1 MPCHYLFQMSI
12 SKHISMGLNPLS
24 GYIFTC
30 ADPFYQEI
38 LVSRMYMYYSPQP
51 LHFITYRTFIKN
63 ILTTHVMIRIYK
75 IYKLNSMGLSSCR
88 CMQVAVWSITMLT
101 SWSKLYFYQ
110 FIFILR
116 SRKIGKNEFYNVKE
130 FRFLITPT
138 SRKFWG
144 HIGLAPPI
152 HLSVLPS
159 VCVGIYSRILRT
171 AGPLIFHRWVGQKKR
186 RHTFFSFLFSL
197 ALAELCP
204 FM

>member
-1 MPCHYLFQMSI
+1 
-12 SKHISMGLNPLS
+12 
-24 GYIFTC
+24 
-30 ADPFYQEI
+30 
-38 LVSRMYMYYSPQP
+38 
-51 LHFITYRTFIKN
+51 
-63 ILTTHVMIRIYK
+63 
-75 IYKLNSMGLSSCR
+75 MGLSSCR

-144 HIGLAPPI
+144 HIGFAPPI

-159 VCVGIYSRILRT
+159 VCVGIYSRTVT
-171 AGPLIFHRWVGQKKR
+171 AGALIFHRWVGQKKDDI
-186 RHTFFSFLFSL
+186 HFFLFFSALHWQSYAPLCKNNNNNDNEMNL
-197 ALAELCP
+197 AFFQL
-204 FM
+204 MNHWI